1 MDEFRKRQYPANLEA
16 RMAISE
22 GDAIPQITRVSLSI
36 LEIFGLRPGHPVC
49 FGRGRHGP
57 AAGT

>member
-1 MDEFRKRQYPANLEA
+1 
-16 RMAISE
+16 MAISE
-22 GDAIPQITRVSLSI
+22 GDTIPQITRVSLSI